1 MTNPS
6 MKVSVETKFLPAD
19 SSEEGAIYCFSYF
32 VTIENGTRITSPI
45 GSMHGSYFCVTEDA
59 KFFDVV
65 IPPFSLKAE
74 GLGPRRDAAAVLH

>member
-1 MTNPS
+1 MGGQRFRPERYLAAG
-6 MKVSVETKFLPAD
+6 VAL
-19 SSEEGAIYCFSYF
+19 
-32 VTIENGTRITSPI
+32 

-74 GLGPRRDAAAVLH
+74 GLGPKRDAAAVLH